1 MQVSSVPVFQS
12 NVGITSPHYSFHGA
26 QLDGMPPPYMNDQI
40 GNVRPPWYE
49 PFSARYIL
57 FNFFYMHY
65 IILDLCVCMYVCVCI
80 YI

>member
-12 NVGITSPHYSFHGA
+12 NVGITSPRYSFHGA

-40 GNVRPPWYE
+40 GNVRPPWYD

-57 FNFFYMHY
+57 LYIVRILLHNFVFT
-65 IILDLCVCMYVCVCI
+65 LS
-80 YI
+80 